1 LEFIVETSA
10 LLMSVND
17 VLCRHLS
24 ITRGIVAQGLPII
37 LILMDALLRSQT
49 FLAPVLRAEGQSYR

>member
-1 LEFIVETSA
+1 
-10 LLMSVND
+10 MSVNY

-24 ITRGIVAQGLPII
+24 ITRGIVPQGLPIS
-37 LILMDALLRSQT
+37 LILMDAVLRSQT